1 MVIGQA
7 AVQAGLV
14 GPIMII
20 IIGLT
25 AIGAFAFTDYSLGLA
40 TRMLRIP
47 FILLSATLGIFGV
60 AMGMLILLIYVASL
74 ESFGVRYIR
83 PLSPYR
89 SKDIKETVIKG
100 KDLARTEIHFL
111 YTSNEQDNLPR
122 VRRESSK
129 SEDEVLDSLPNN
141 GFGRVWGSGSR
152 YYYGSA

>member
-1 MVIGQA
+1 MVRQLYE
-7 AVQAGLV
+7 AGLV

-47 FILLSATLGIFGV
+47 FMILSSKPGYLWV
-60 AMGMLILLIYVASL
+60 AMGMLILLDLCGKPGELWCTLYKAAVSIQEQGY
-74 ESFGVRYIR
+74 
-83 PLSPYR
+83 
-89 SKDIKETVIKG
+89 KETVIKG
-100 KDLARTEIHFL
+100 KDLARTEIHL
-111 YTSNEQDNLPR
+111 SLPPTNKDNLPR

-129 SEDEVLDSLPNN
+129 NEDEILDSLPNN
-141 GFGRVWGSGSR
+141 GFGRVWGSGNR